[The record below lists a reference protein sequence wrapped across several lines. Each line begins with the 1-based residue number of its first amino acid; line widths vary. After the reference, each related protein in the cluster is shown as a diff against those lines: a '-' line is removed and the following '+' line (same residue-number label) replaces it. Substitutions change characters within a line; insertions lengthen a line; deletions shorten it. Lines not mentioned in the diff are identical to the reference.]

1 MSGEKT
7 EQPTAKKIR
16 EARQKGQVAKSKE
29 IVSTAIILIL
39 FAFLLSMSDYYLEH
53 MGNIIML
60 PAVYGYQSF
69 DNALAD
75 ITDALITEI
84 LYMVI
89 PIALLSACV
98 AIVTHLTQ
106 FGLLFSAEP
115 IKPEF
120 KKINPVEGTKRIFS
134 MKSMIEFLKSI
145 VKVALLSLLIWVVIE
160 GNIQD
165 ILRMPICG
173 LACIPLILGT
183 LLKQLMLTAGV
194 GFIIISIG
202 DYAFERYQHTKQLKM
217 SKDEVKREY
226 KEMEGSP
233 EIKSR
238 RRQLHQEMQTSN
250 SRDNV
255 KRSSVLVTN
264 PTHIA
269 IGIYYNK
276 GETPLPVLTLKEKG
290 DQALQLI
297 EYAKELGIPVIQKVP
312 LARALY
318 ADGNVDQ
325 YIPSELIQPVAE
337 VLRWLQTL
345 EHEQ

>member
-1 MSGEKT
+1 MSDEKT
-7 EQPTAKKIR
+7 EPPTAKKIR

-29 IVSTAIILIL
+29 IVSTAVILIL
-39 FAFLLSMSDYYLEH
+39 FAFLFGMSDYYLEH
-53 MGNIIML
+53 ISNIIML
-60 PAVYGYQSF
+60 PGIYGYQSF

-75 ITDALITEI
+75 ITEALITET

-89 PIALLSACV
+89 PIALLSVCV
-98 AIVTHLTQ
+98 AIVAHLAQ
-106 FGLLFSAEP
+106 FGLLLSAEP

-120 KKINPVEGTKRIFS
+120 KKINPVEGVKRIFAI
-134 MKSMIEFLKSI
+134 KSLIEFLKSI
-145 VKVALLSLLIWVVIE
+145 VKVILLTLLIWVVIK

-183 LLKQLMLTAGV
+183 LLKQLILIAGV

-202 DYAFERYQHTKQLKM
+202 DYVFERYQHTKELKM

-238 RRQLHQEMQTSN
+238 RKQLHQEMQSSN
-250 SRDNV
+250 TRDNV

-264 PTHIA
+264 PTHLA
-269 IGIYYNK
+269 IGIYYKK
-276 GETPLPVLTLKEKG
+276 GETPLPVLTFKEK
-290 DQALQLI
+290 DDDALQLI
-297 EYAKELGIPVIQKVP
+297 EYAKEIGIPVIQKVP

-318 ADGNVDQ
+318 ADGNIEQ

>member
-39 FAFLLSMSDYYLEH
+39 FGFLLSMGEYYLEH
-53 MGNIIML
+53 ISNIIML

-69 DNALAD
+69 DNALTD
-75 ITDALITEI
+75 ITDALISEL
-84 LYMVI
+84 LYLVI
-89 PIALLSACV
+89 PIALLSACI
-98 AIVTHLTQ
+98 AIVAHLAQ
-106 FGLLFSAEP
+106 FGLLFSGEP
-115 IKPEF
+115 IKPEL
-120 KKINPVEGTKRIFS
+120 KKVNPVDGAKRIFS
-134 MKSMIEFLKSI
+134 MKSIIEFLKSI
-145 VKVALLSLLIWVVIE
+145 IKVTLLTLIIWVVIE

-165 ILRMPICG
+165 ILRMPVCG
-173 LACIPLILGT
+173 LGCIPLVVGI
-183 LLKQLMLTAGV
+183 LLKQLILTAGV

-233 EIKSR
+233 EIKSK
-238 RRQLHQEMQTSN
+238 RRQLHQEMQSSN
-250 SRDNV
+250 GRDNV

-276 GETPLPVLTLKEKG
+276 GETPLPVLTLKEQG
-290 DQALQLI
+290 HQALQLI
-297 EYAKELGIPVIQKVP
+297 EYAKEQGIPVIQKVP
-312 LARALY
+312 LARALL
-318 ADGNVDQ
+318 ADGEIDQ
-325 YIPSELIQPVAE
+325 YIPSDLIQPVAE

-345 EHEQ
+345 EQEL

>member
-16 EARQKGQVAKSKE
+16 DARNKGQVAKSKE

-39 FAFLLSMSDYYLEH
+39 FAFLVSMSGFYLEH
-53 MGNIIML
+53 ITNIIML

-69 DNALAD
+69 DNALTD
-75 ITDALITEI
+75 ITDALITEL
-84 LYMVI
+84 LYLII
-89 PIALLSACV
+89 PIALLSACIAV
-98 AIVTHLTQ
+98 VSHLIQ

-115 IKPEF
+115 IKPEL
-120 KKINPVEGTKRIFS
+120 KKINPVEGAKRIFS
-134 MKSMIEFLKSI
+134 IKSLVEFFKSI
-145 VKVALLSLLIWVVIE
+145 LKVSLLTLIIWLVIQ

-165 ILRMPICG
+165 ILRIPLCG
-173 LACIPLILGT
+173 VSCIPLIVGT
-183 LLKQLMLTAGV
+183 LLKQLILTAGV
-194 GFIIISIG
+194 GLIIISIG

-217 SKDEVKREY
+217 TKDEVKREY

-233 EIKSR
+233 EIKSK
-238 RRQLHQEMQTSN
+238 RRQLHQEMQASN
-250 SRDNV
+250 GRDNV

-276 GETPLPVLTLKEKG
+276 GETPLPVLTLKERG
-290 DQALQLI
+290 AQALDLI

-312 LARALY
+312 LARALH
-318 ADGNVDQ
+318 ADAELNQ
-325 YIPSELIQPVAE
+325 YIPTELIQPVAE

-345 EHEQ
+345 EQEQ